1 MHKKLS
7 VTEKIKYPYIAFSE
21 IYFER
26 AMEIIDNNQFDEN
39 QRVRANIEKNKS
51 IVFRRLILEYY
62 IFFLPLYTLYIVFTI
77 LSGLFLQLLYY
88 ISFKKIDFFKD
99 IYLNIIDI
107 PVRFEIFILKKLL
120 ESGFI
125 SDFEYQKKKEK
136 LMESNSKYIKKLTK

>member
-1 MHKKLS
+1 
-7 VTEKIKYPYIAFSE
+7 
-21 IYFER
+21 
-26 AMEIIDNNQFDEN
+26 
-39 QRVRANIEKNKS
+39 
-51 IVFRRLILEYY
+51 
-62 IFFLPLYTLYIVFTI
+62 LYIVFTI